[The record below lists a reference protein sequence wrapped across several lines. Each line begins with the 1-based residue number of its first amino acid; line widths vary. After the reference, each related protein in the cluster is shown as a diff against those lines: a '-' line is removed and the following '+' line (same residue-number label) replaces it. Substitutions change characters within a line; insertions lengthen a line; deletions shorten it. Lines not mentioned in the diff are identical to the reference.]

1 MTGNLLITGG
11 FGYLGGRIARGLAG
25 PPAFRVRVT
34 TRKGECPPVPWLP
47 PKSCVRMDLADDR
60 SMAAACEGVDTVIH
74 LAALNENESAADPLK
89 SLLVNGA
96 GTLRLLEA
104 AAGAGVSRFLY
115 FSTAH
120 VYGAPL
126 AGRITEAT
134 LPAPVHPYAITHRV
148 AEDFVLAAGRRG
160 SLDGMVV
167 RLSNGIGAPALP
179 TADRWTL
186 VGNDLCRQAVVDR
199 ALRLKTPG
207 LQERDFIPISDVV
220 RGTAHLLSLD
230 REAAGDGL
238 FNLGGECSMTILALA
253 RLVRERA
260 RAVLGYT
267 PPLHAPPAGGESPGE
282 ALVYSIDRLKAT
294 GFRLEG
300 SIAEEIDATLAF
312 CREHFGPGS

>member
-1 MTGNLLITGG
+1 MTRKVLITGG
-11 FGYLGGRIARGLAG
+11 LGYLGGRIARGLAATPG
-25 PPAFRVRVT
+25 NTVRIT
-34 TRKGECPPVPWLP
+34 TRRGECPPVPWLAP
-47 PKSCVRMDLADDR
+47 GGCLRMDLGDDR
-60 SMAAACEGVDTVIH
+60 SMAAACEGVDTVVH
-74 LAALNENESAADPLK
+74 LAALNENESAADPRK
-89 SLLVNGA
+89 ALLVNGG

-104 AAGAGVSRFLY
+104 ATGAGVGRFLY

-160 SLDGMVV
+160 SLEGMVV

-186 VGNDLCRQAVVDR
+186 VGNDLCRQAVTDR

-207 LQERDFIPISDVV
+207 LQERDFIPLSDVV
-220 RGTAHLLSLD
+220 RGTAHLLGLD
-230 REAAGDGL
+230 RRSMGDGL

-253 RLVRERA
+253 QLIRDRCGP
-260 RAVLGYT
+260 VLGYT
-267 PPLHAPPAGGESPGE
+267 PALHAPPAGGEPMGGP
-282 ALVYSIDRLKAT
+282 LVYSIDRLKAT

-300 SIAEEIDATLAF
+300 RIEDEIDATLAF
-312 CREHFGPGS
+312 SREHFGPGS